1 VVSAPKIPTSYTIT
15 MSPQPMLV
23 GATVNAGSDNI
34 RIREIAPI
42 TIQPVTMTTTS
53 TVGMNTTSRI
63 EPMEVSLRVKEIPSV
78 RVHMPMH
85 YQLGFSVLGMEVLS
99 LSLCGESMVITEPY
113 QPNECE
119 LCRPARGRLQT
130 NDRIQ
135 GEMDS
140 LVREATLAEEA

>member
-1 VVSAPKIPTSYTIT
+1 MA
-15 MSPQPMLV
+15 PQPMLV

-42 TIQPVTMTTTS
+42 TLQPVTLTTNS
-53 TVGMNTTSRI
+53 TVGMNTTSRV
-63 EPMEVSLRVKEIPSV
+63 EPLDVSLRVKEIPSI
-78 RVHMPMH
+78 RVHMPMN
-85 YQLGFSVLGMEVLS
+85 YQLGLSVLGMEVLS

-119 LCRPARGRLQT
+119 ICRPVRGGLQT

-135 GEMDS
+135 AETES
-140 LVREATLAEEA
+140 LVREAMRAGEE